1 MLGIDKTLH
10 CPGHNTV
17 YNRVHNLLAKVG
29 ISGQNESR
37 VKNNVTYLE
46 EKIVGGRW
54 LEIRC

>member
-1 MLGIDKTLH
+1 MH

-46 EKIVGGRW
+46 EKIVGGR
-54 LEIRC
+54 